1 MSKHFFVCLLL
12 CLNIITALECSA
24 FTRSFGVKPS
34 NYDTPIPHVA
44 PPTEQEIREHE
55 QEERGMLSFVTEE
68 EPERLPL
75 EMRLKEKPA
84 EWRLWFTNFTTES
97 KLRYLTTADIMCIVL
112 FILLTTVILVTFVYK
127 DIRKD
132 GYDEGYRD
140 ATYSKISKHIWYKR
154 GRPNDNHEVTIV
166 YIDRADIDSAIERDY
181 VKDKV

>member
-1 MSKHFFVCLLL
+1 MSKHFFVYLLL

-44 PPTEQEIREHE
+44 PPTEQEIKEHE
-55 QEERGMLSFVTEE
+55 QEERGLLSFVTEE

-97 KLRYLTTADIMCIVL
+97 KLRYLTATDVMCIVL
-112 FILLTTVILVTFVYK
+112 FIILTTVILVTFVYR
-127 DIRKD
+127 DIRKE
-132 GYDEGYRD
+132 GYDEGYRQ
-140 ATYSKISKHIWYKR
+140 ATYSKINKHIWYKR
-154 GRPNDNHEVTIV
+154 GRQDNDPEVTIV
-166 YIDRADIDSAIERDY
+166 YIDSADMDAAIERDY
-181 VKDKV
+181 VKDKI